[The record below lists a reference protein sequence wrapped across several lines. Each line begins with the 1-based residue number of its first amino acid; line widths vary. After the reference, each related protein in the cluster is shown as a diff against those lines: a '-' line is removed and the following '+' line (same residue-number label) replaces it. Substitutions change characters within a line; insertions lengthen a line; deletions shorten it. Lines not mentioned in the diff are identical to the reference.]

1 MLRTRVLSAL
11 VMAPLVAWP
20 VWAGGWWLFGGALLL
35 AAGAGYEFCRLM
47 RRGNHRPWYPLLLIT
62 IALFF
67 IDARFPQLGVVPV
80 GLTWLVM
87 ASLVWQ
93 LFQARAASPTSD
105 WALTM
110 AGGLY
115 VGGLL
120 AHFVRLRGLPGNDG
134 LAWLAL
140 ALLVTWSSDSGA
152 YFVGR
157 AWGRRKLCP
166 RLSPGKTWEGIA
178 GGLVAGVLAG
188 LLVGRMLM
196 LGLEA
201 VGPLNGMWVGLI
213 VSVVSPLGD
222 LAESMM
228 KREMGVKDSG
238 GLIPGHGG
246 VLDRVDSLLFV
257 VPIVYYYASWAGR

>member
-1 MLRTRVLSAL
+1 
-11 VMAPLVAWP
+11 MAPLVAWP

-47 RRGNHRPWYPLLLIT
+47 AKGDHQLWYPLVLAGIG
-62 IALFF
+62 LFF
-67 IDARFPQLGVVPV
+67 VDAQFPQLGVLPI
-80 GLTWLVM
+80 GLAWLVM

-93 LFQARAASPTSD
+93 LFQARAATPTPD

-115 VGGLL
+115 IGGLL
-120 AHFVRLRGLPGNDG
+120 SHFVRLRSLPGNDG

-157 AWGRRKLCP
+157 AWGQRKLCP
-166 RLSPGKTWEGIA
+166 RLSPGKTWEGIV
-178 GGLVAGVLAG
+178 GGLVAGALAG
-188 LLVGRMLM
+188 LLVGWLLT
-196 LGLEA
+196 LGLGA
-201 VGPLNGMWVGLI
+201 VGALNGLWVGLI

-228 KREMGVKDSG
+228 KREAHVKDSG
-238 GLIPGHGG
+238 NLIPGHGG

-257 VPIVYYYASWAGR
+257 VPVVYYFAIWVGR